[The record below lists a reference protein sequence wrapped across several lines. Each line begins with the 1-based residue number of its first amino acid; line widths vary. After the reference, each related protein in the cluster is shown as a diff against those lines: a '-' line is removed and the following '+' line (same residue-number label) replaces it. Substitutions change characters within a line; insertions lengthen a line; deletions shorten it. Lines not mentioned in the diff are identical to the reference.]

1 LGQKENFVM
10 KIGIDSVVIEKL
22 ARTDENSEYYL
33 GQLVCE
39 GHDVKIVIQ
48 GEGCENLDLYITN
61 ESSEDPILLAGAVKN
76 FLLFPGEVG
85 TWWEVYNHVRYEL

>member
-1 LGQKENFVM
+1 M
-10 KIGIDSVVIEKL
+10 KIGINANVIENLKS
-22 ARTDENSEYYL
+22 TTENTEYYL
-33 GQLVCE
+33 RQLTSE
-39 GHDVKIVIQ
+39 GHEVKIVIQ